1 MIVADANLLA
11 YLVMP
16 GARTGEAEAVLAK
29 DPTWVAPALWRSE
42 LRSVVHKYIMRG
54 DLTVARAVTLLGQ
67 VDEVLGGREGDV
79 NSQAVLDLASH
90 SHCTTYDCEYVALAN
105 TLGVPLI
112 TTDRAV
118 LTAFPKCAMTPA
130 QFLGDRPPP

>member
-16 GARTGEAEAVLAK
+16 GERTEEAEAVLAK

-54 DLTVARAVTLLGQ
+54 NLTIARAVALLGQ
-67 VDEVLGGREGDV
+67 AADVLGGREAEVD
-79 NSQAVLDLASH
+79 SHDILELAARSK
-90 SHCTTYDCEYVALAN
+90 CTTYDCEYVALAN
-105 TLGVPLI
+105 TLGVPLV
-112 TTDRAV
+112 TTDRAI
-118 LTAFPKCAMTPA
+118 LRAFPKLAMTPA
-130 QFLGDRPPP
+130 EFLGE

>member
-16 GARTGEAEAVLAK
+16 GERTEEAEAVLAK

-54 DLTVARAVTLLGQ
+54 NLTIARAVALLGQ
-67 VDEVLGGREGDV
+67 AADVLGGREAEVD
-79 NSQAVLDLASH
+79 SHDILELAARSK
-90 SHCTTYDCEYVALAN
+90 CTTYDCEYVALAN
-105 TLGVPLI
+105 TLGVPLV
-112 TTDRAV
+112 TTDRAI
-118 LTAFPKCAMTPA
+118 LRAFPKLAMTPA
-130 QFLGDRPPP
+130 EFLDE

>member
-11 YLVMP
+11 YLVLP
-16 GARTGEAEAVLAK
+16 GERTEEAEAVLAK

-54 DLTVARAVTLLGQ
+54 DLTVPRAVALLGQ
-67 VDEVLGGREGDV
+67 VDDVLGGREGDV
-79 NSQAVLDLASH
+79 DSQDVLALASH
-90 SHCTTYDCEYVALAN
+90 SNCTTYDCEYVALAN
-105 TLGVPLI
+105 ALGVPLV

-118 LTAFPKCAMTPA
+118 LKAFPTRAMTPVE
-130 QFLGDRPPP
+130 FLNE